1 LLENIEG
8 YNLNFSVSCQLNQR
22 EAYGHEI
29 CKDLSLSQQYQVY
42 EDQVEFLSFRN
53 RAIGFFVIDSLLLI
67 LNSDMVTVYNVEA
80 KDYIKQ
86 DIEEVFTYLRP
97 YLENPTLFG
106 KMPVIEDFELF
117 DLEFEGGSKTK
128 YLMSINSFN

>member
-1 LLENIEG
+1 MLENIEG

-29 CKDLSLSQQYQVY
+29 CEDLSLSRQYQVY

-80 KDYIKQ
+80 KDYIMLE
-86 DIEEVFTYLRP
+86 IEDVFTYLRQ
-97 YLENPTLFG
+97 YLEKPTILG
-106 KMPVIEDFELF
+106 RMPAIEDFELF
-117 DLEFEGGSKTK
+117 DLEF
-128 YLMSINSFN
+128 